1 MGVGSVYARKGQ
13 PRLTRTPGPSAS
25 DNAGWL
31 APLTQPRRLDREQ
44 LTADRAALR
53 RAPLGADVR
62 LGGEVEM
69 AVVDD
74 VMFVDVVRG
83 VSHWRPSQFCFFCTT
98 CYTTEWSKV
107 LQV

>member
-1 MGVGSVYARKGQ
+1 MPVG
-13 PRLTRTPGPSAS
+13 
-25 DNAGWL
+25 L

-62 LGGEVEM
+62 LGGDAAVEL
-69 AVVDD
+69 AFVDD

-83 VSHWRPSQFCFFCTT
+83 GQSLAPHSQFVCAT
-98 CYTTEWSKV
+98 CYTTKWSKV
-107 LQV
+107 LRV